1 MRFINDNLWTWAG
14 TGLALVSMSGVV
26 QSRALAIAGVAVLI
40 QCLLALIIKDPES

>member
-1 MRFINDNLWTWAG
+1 MKFIQDNVWTWAG

-26 QSRALAIAGVAVLI
+26 QSRALAISGVAVLI